1 MEVRLAAQAAVPMD
15 KCRRTWLYIM
25 YNETAA
31 ARSAPRIPSRKDAM
45 QLSSHRTGV
54 NDSLEGQA
62 HAHGRK
68 TKKCEFN
75 E

>member
-1 MEVRLAAQAAVPMD
+1 
-15 KCRRTWLYIM
+15 M

-68 TKKCEFN
+68 TKM
-75 E
+75 